1 MAWLVCTVWQTFL
14 EECLLKLEEISNLK
28 DYRLTFRCM
37 NIARFGILLSLVS
50 ICCVSSSPMAW
61 VWISLNPRPH
71 CTHCTLASKLCIASI
86 ACTVHVYSS
95 QFQAQAWLSS
105 SFGLIRFLN
114 FFRIGNPSFGKR
126 VSDFIIVCF
135 IFPLVVKS
143 VELVA

>member
-1 MAWLVCTVWQTFL
+1 MYIVAWLVCTVWQTFL

-37 NIARFGILLSLVS
+37 NIARFGILLFLVS
-50 ICCVSSSPMAW
+50 ICCVYLSSMSR

-71 CTHCTLASKLCIASI
+71 CMLASKLCIASI
-86 ACTVHVYSS
+86 ACMVHVYSS

-114 FFRIGNPSFGKR
+114 FFRIDNPSFGKR